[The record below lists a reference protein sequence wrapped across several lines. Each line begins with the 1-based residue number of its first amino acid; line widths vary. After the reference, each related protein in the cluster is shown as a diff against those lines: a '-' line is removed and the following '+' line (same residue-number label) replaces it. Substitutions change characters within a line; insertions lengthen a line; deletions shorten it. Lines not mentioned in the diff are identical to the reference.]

1 MSTPPI
7 ETALNT
13 LVLQDRDKTVLTLR
27 VTDLLREYKKR
38 SSRYSYS
45 FNTLRILISVGSL
58 IVPSVLTIEYSRGD
72 INDCPH
78 MGQGVFWVVWLTSL
92 LVTISNGIVA
102 LLKIDKKYYTLNT
115 TYQHITSEAW
125 QYIELSGKYSGFYT
139 PGQEATHQ
147 NQFIYFCH
155 VIEKLRMK
163 QVEDEY
169 YKIVDQ
175 HHSTVQAQTSDSLI
189 PPTPLKEVFAAEE
202 KSGTEVNGEHQTTV
216 KRIHSSAKVT
226 AAPFFPEA
234 AAGAGA
240 GAGILP
246 RQTSGATDL
255 VEGRDSY
262 E

>member
-1 MSTPPI
+1 MSTSPI
-7 ETALNT
+7 EIALNT
-13 LVLQDRDKTVLTLR
+13 LVLQERDKTVLTLR

-38 SSRYSYS
+38 AIRYSHS
-45 FNTLRILISVGSL
+45 FNVLRVVISVGSL

-72 INDCPH
+72 IHECPY
-78 MGQGVFWVVWLTSL
+78 MGQGVFWIVWITSL

-102 LLKIDKKYYTLNT
+102 LLKVDKKYYTLNT

-155 VIEKLRMK
+155 IIEKLRMK

-169 YKIVDQ
+169 YKIIE
-175 HHSTVQAQTSDSLI
+175 HPHSSSQGQGSDSLI
-189 PPTPLKEVFAAEE
+189 PPTPLKEVFAIEE
-202 KSGTEVNGEHQTTV
+202 KSGIEVNGEHQTTV

-226 AAPFFPEA
+226 AAPLIAE
-234 AAGAGA
+234 G
-240 GAGILP
+240 LLS
-246 RQTSGATDL
+246 RETSAVTQERYPD
-255 VEGRDSY
+255 E
-262 E
+262 